1 MLGGTPPDFEES
13 LGVFLLRGIT
23 SPWHGEINLHKLRLV
38 LCFSPSAKGEG
49 VFHADLELGND
60 AIYRSIERS

>member
-1 MLGGTPPDFEES
+1 MLGGIPPDFVES

-38 LCFSPSAKGEG
+38 FMFLRHLRKRAIFY
-49 VFHADLELGND
+49 ADLELGSD
-60 AIYRSIERS
+60 AMYRSIERS